1 MGAGSGGQRLKGR
14 GPLWPGNWRH
24 LSQIFHSLL
33 TTHEQNKDQVNLA
46 LGPSIPVSYEPLSLL
61 CFTTCWLVDSLGMLL
76 GCDKEKL
83 PSQDSVK
90 GQHRCSQ
97 QLGEI
102 TAAVDVS
109 SLPQDGPEGRLREEE
124 CLGGVG
130 LS

>member
-1 MGAGSGGQRLKGR
+1 
-14 GPLWPGNWRH
+14 
-24 LSQIFHSLL
+24 
-33 TTHEQNKDQVNLA
+33 
-46 LGPSIPVSYEPLSLL
+46 
-61 CFTTCWLVDSLGMLL
+61 MLL